1 VGGHGIRAKAIKSSS
16 ANAATVSG
24 TVPCGAQPT
33 TRPHSATTTIP
44 PHSSASSATVR
55 PAITLPRLI
64 GSVRS
69 RSIRPERMSE
79 ATPTAIPGTV
89 PIIVWAKIPDTR

>member
-1 VGGHGIRAKAIKSSS
+1 M
-16 ANAATVSG
+16 
-24 TVPCGAQPT
+24 
-33 TRPHSATTTIP
+33 
-44 PHSSASSATVR
+44 R
-55 PAITLPRLI
+55 PAITDPRAI

-69 RSIRPERMSE
+69 RSISPLRMSL